1 MLLLPG
7 ARTLARLDEGGEQ
20 ACASCPALLCCC
32 MLTSVCLV
40 SSLQPEAIGGELG
53 GRGVDLWAQ
62 AGAAGLARH

>member
-7 ARTLARLDEGGEQ
+7 ACTLARPDKGGEQ

-40 SSLQPEAIGGELG
+40 SSLQPEAIGA
-53 GRGVDLWAQ
+53 GVGWSWAQ
-62 AGAAGLARH
+62 VGAAGLARR